1 MKKFTLLVAAIA
13 VCGSINAQKQ
23 DVIIDDFENGEYA
36 FTDELHINP
45 VTEMQVRN
53 LCRPKTDLLR
63 LFLYAHY
70 VLSRQ

>member
-45 VTEMQVRN
+45 VTEMQVEIADNPAKEGINPSEKR
-53 LCRPKTDLLR
+53 
-63 LFLYAHY
+63 
-70 VLSRQ
+70 RQ